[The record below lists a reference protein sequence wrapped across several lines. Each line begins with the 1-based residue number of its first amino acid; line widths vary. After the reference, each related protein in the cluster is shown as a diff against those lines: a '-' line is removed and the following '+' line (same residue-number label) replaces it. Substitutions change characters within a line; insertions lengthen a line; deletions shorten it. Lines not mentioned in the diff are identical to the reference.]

1 MDEILEDVDPAR
13 TRVVINLFVLFVV
26 GIVTTAGA
34 LGVGVVEMSLRFL
47 ATTVTFERILIGW
60 GADTVIYSCPVSVEE
75 FPISF

>member
-13 TRVVINLFVLFVV
+13 TRVVIDLFVLFVV
-26 GIVTTAGA
+26 GIVTGAA

-60 GADTVIYSCPVSVEE
+60 GTDTVIYSCPVSVEE